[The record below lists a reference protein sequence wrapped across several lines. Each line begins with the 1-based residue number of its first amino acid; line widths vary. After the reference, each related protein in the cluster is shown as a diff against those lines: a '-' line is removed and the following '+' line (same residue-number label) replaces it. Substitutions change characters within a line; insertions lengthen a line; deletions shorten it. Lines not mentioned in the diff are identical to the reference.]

1 MPSHSSCLNSFA
13 PSLFQSLTQ
22 KAQTQAMKKKLTIRL
37 NAIQVDPK
45 QKRKG
50 KGEKKMKEICGLQ
63 VSRGHPAECFF
74 VLVEDN

>member
-1 MPSHSSCLNSFA
+1 
-13 PSLFQSLTQ
+13 
-22 KAQTQAMKKKLTIRL
+22 MKKKLTIRL